1 MQEKTRD
8 IKQDDSLL
16 KDGGEERQVDEEFAR
31 EQDLAIETM
40 LDGGP
45 VVGREGGVR
54 VDMFTHDDPDD
65 LQCICDLPYATQEII
80 YDEIEQGKSK

>member
-16 KDGGEERQVDEEFAR
+16 EDGGEERQVDEEFLK
-31 EQDLAIETM
+31 EQDLMIETM

-45 VVGREGGVR
+45 VVGKEGGLR

-80 YDEIEQGKSK
+80 YNEIEQGKSK

>member
-1 MQEKTRD
+1 MQEETRN
-8 IKQDDSLL
+8 IKQNNSLL
-16 KDGGEERQVDEEFAR
+16 KGRGEQEQVDEDFAR

-54 VDMFTHDDPDD
+54 VYMFTHDDPDD

-80 YDEIEQGKSK
+80 YNEIEQGKSK

>member
-45 VVGREGGVR
+45 VVGREGGLR
-54 VDMFTHDDPDD
+54 VDMFTHDYPDD
-65 LQCICDLPYATQEII
+65 LPCICDLPYSAQEII

>member
-1 MQEKTRD
+1 MREKTRY

-16 KDGGEERQVDEEFAR
+16 EDCGEERQVDEEFAR

-80 YDEIEQGKSK
+80 YNEIEQGKSK

>member
-1 MQEKTRD
+1 MQEETRN
-8 IKQDDSLL
+8 IKQNNSLL
-16 KDGGEERQVDEEFAR
+16 KGRGEQEQVDEDFAR

-80 YDEIEQGKSK
+80 YNEIEQGKSK

>member
-45 VVGREGGVR
+45 VVGREGGLR
-54 VDMFTHDDPDD
+54 VDMFTHDEPDD
-65 LQCICDLPYATQEII
+65 LQCICDLPYAAQEII

>member
-1 MQEKTRD
+1 MQEETRN
-8 IKQDDSLL
+8 IKQNNSLL
-16 KDGGEERQVDEEFAR
+16 KGRGEQEQVDEEFAR

-80 YDEIEQGKSK
+80 YNEIEQGKSK